1 MKKFFVATD
10 LMIYTLTLY
19 PLFAL
24 PFIIGSCFIDS
35 WFISLICIVNILLFF
50 IVLPIGLKQN
60 AFSQIIISED
70 GIRNKYLFL
79 TWEEIDIMNYSL
91 LRVYERKRT
100 LKTIDFNSWIV
111 IGDNSGSSISLSRK
125 RAVFFSLHRKTLDY
139 LERFKSKSKVVSDIM
154 EKYHCKR

>member
-35 WFISLICIVNILLFF
+35 WFISLICIINTLLYF
-50 IVLPIGLKQN
+50 IIVPIGLKQN
-60 AFSQIIISED
+60 AFSRIIISED

-79 TWEEIDIMNYSL
+79 TWEEIDLMNYSL
-91 LRVYERKRT
+91 LRVYKRKRT

-125 RAVFFSLHRKTLDY
+125 RAVFFSLNRKTLDY
-139 LERFKSKSKVVSDIM
+139 LERYKSKSKVVSDIM